1 MATARIG
8 ASGQPIPMG
17 GIGDILEGGRGY
29 LGPGRLIP
37 PAIGGGS
44 AWGLQS
50 LWNKITGG
58 EDETEE
64 EIDINDDDI
73 FTQEEKDLLNEL
85 PPGLRESTGK
95 NLKKQKEKLL
105 SVTEERLKGTTTAE
119 AASFPSTA

>member
-44 AWGLQS
+44 AWGIRS

-58 EDETEE
+58 EDESE
-64 EIDINDDDI
+64 D
-73 FTQEEKDLLNEL
+73 EEKPIEKEPNPDDFETKEEW
-85 PPGLRESTGK
+85 GKAYREWW
-95 NLKKQKEKLL
+95 E
-105 SVTEERLKGTTTAE
+105 
-119 AASFPSTA
+119 